1 MRGDPPSLIIISY
14 TFLLYTAIYSTRYQ
28 TDPKTVMIM
37 LWISTSCL
45 TNSPLD
51 VALENIGS
59 LTRGVEIVDG
69 GKHYVSNHE
78 LLESYPYKYAIF
90 LKQLDINP
98 ASIIEPIREAA
109 VDVIRQRFS
118 VAAEVGAQV
127 IIHPGYVTFP
137 TDLPRARQ
145 QLSRSLTE
153 LMISAQNLGITFMVR
168 NAGKTDLALLRRPD
182 ELSSMSIVPLSLDIG
197 NAHQNNCL
205 EEFLYDGASRYVC
218 LYDNNGSTPEHL
230 DIGKGTIDF
239 SLVSEAMNSNGAV
252 GVLEMPTYR
261 RAYDAIKA
269 LRRFNI
275 G

>member
-1 MRGDPPSLIIISY
+1 
-14 TFLLYTAIYSTRYQ
+14 
-28 TDPKTVMIM
+28 MIM

-45 TNSPLD
+45 SNSPLD

-78 LLESYPYKYAIF
+78 LLESYPYKYVIF

-109 VDVIRQRFS
+109 VDVINQRFS
-118 VAAEVGAQV
+118 LAAEIGAQV
-127 IIHPGYVTFP
+127 VIHPGYVTFP
-137 TDLPRARQ
+137 IDLPRARQ

-182 ELSSMSIVPLSLDIG
+182 ELSSMGMVPLSLDIG
-197 NAHQNNCL
+197 NAYQNNCL
-205 EEFLYDGASRYVC
+205 EEFLYEGASRYVC
-218 LYDNNGSTPEHL
+218 LYDNNGSTPEQL

-239 SLVSEAMNSNGAV
+239 SLVSEAMRANGAT

-269 LRRFNI
+269 LRRFDI

>member
-1 MRGDPPSLIIISY
+1 
-14 TFLLYTAIYSTRYQ
+14 
-28 TDPKTVMIM
+28 
-37 LWISTSCL
+37 
-45 TNSPLD
+45 
-51 VALENIGS
+51 
-59 LTRGVEIVDG
+59 
-69 GKHYVSNHE
+69 SNHE

>member
-1 MRGDPPSLIIISY
+1 
-14 TFLLYTAIYSTRYQ
+14 
-28 TDPKTVMIM
+28 M

-51 VALENIGS
+51 ITLESIGS
-59 LTRGVEIVDG
+59 LTRGVELVDG
-69 GKHYVSNHE
+69 GKHYIQNHE
-78 LLESYPYKYAIF
+78 ILESYSYKYAFF

-98 ASIIEPIREAA
+98 ASIIEPIRQAA
-109 VDVIRQRFS
+109 TQTIKQRFAI
-118 VAAEVGAQV
+118 AAELGAHV

-137 TDLPRARQ
+137 TDLPEARQ

-153 LMISAQNLGITFMVR
+153 LMISAQDMGITFMVR
-168 NAGKTDLALLRRPD
+168 NTGRSDLVLLRKPD
-182 ELSSMSIVPLSLDIG
+182 ELASMSMVPLSLDIG
-197 NAHQNNCL
+197 NAYQNNCL
-205 EEFLYDGASRYVC
+205 EDFLYEGASRYIC

-239 SLVSEAMNSNGAV
+239 TFVAKAMHANGAI
-252 GVLEMPTYR
+252 GVVEMPTYR

-269 LRRFNI
+269 LRRFDI